1 MTAID
6 ADDRAG
12 LRALADLCGRLLLR
26 EANTA
31 DLELLRR
38 PDVESAIAGLGIDV
52 PHGAAEL
59 VLGRLAQEY
68 AEAFAGPAAG
78 QPPLA
83 SLWRERPSG
92 DTATAARRAARA
104 TGLELR
110 EPADHLGGLL
120 VLWARTDEVAPELAE
135 ILRAE
140 HLAWGIDALQTRAL
154 DGGGFY
160 ADVARATI
168 AVLAR
173 LTGSEGARGRG

>member
-1 MTAID
+1 MTSIE
-6 ADDRAG
+6 ADDRPG

-38 PDVESAIAGLGIDV
+38 PDVESAIADLGIDV
-52 PHGAAEL
+52 PHGAAES

-68 AEAFAGPAAG
+68 NAAFRDPGAPP
-78 QPPLA
+78 PPLA

-92 DTATAARRAARA
+92 DTATAARRAAMA

-120 VLWARTDEVAPELAE
+120 VLWARADEVAPELAE

-140 HLAWGIDALQTRAL
+140 HLAWGIDALQGRAL

-160 ADVARATI
+160 ADVARAAI
-168 AVLAR
+168 SVLAR
-173 LTGSEGARGRG
+173 LAGPGH